1 MEILDVFDINGN
13 FVGKKS
19 REFCHGKN
27 PGVYHKPV
35 WIWVINDNKEI
46 LIQKRANNL
55 KENSDKWDA
64 AVAGHAL
71 AGENSLDACVRE
83 TKEEIGINTK
93 KEDFKFIAQWIN
105 KKGWELAQIYLLT
118 LNISKDEMELQKEEV
133 AEIKWVTFEEFSNL
147 LYSNKFAK
155 FPKGYK
161 KWIIETL
168 MKYLNKN
175 L

>member
-1 MEILDVFDINGN
+1 MEMLDVFDIQGN
-13 FVGKKS
+13 FIGVKS
-19 REFCHGKN
+19 RDFCHSDN
-27 PGVYHKPV
+27 PGFYHKPV
-35 WIWVINDNKEI
+35 WIWIKNDKGEL
-46 LIQKRANNL
+46 LIQKRAKGL
-55 KENSDKWDA
+55 KENPNKWDA
-64 AVAGHAL
+64 PVAGHTL
-71 AGENSLDACVRE
+71 AGESALEACIRE

-118 LNISKDEMELQKEEV
+118 LNISKDEMKLQKEEV